1 MGAQPQL
8 LLNARDCLVGMIQCR
23 FLATFYHDGIV
34 AALGTELVLGS
45 IPRIVSRE
53 GKSGQAE
60 AMDQSLVIFLD
71 QSFDIPQLAPMYL
84 PHSLDH
90 RGAPIQ
96 YVDQELKIG
105 HSLML

>member
-1 MGAQPQL
+1 
-8 LLNARDCLVGMIQCR
+8 MIQCR

-60 AMDQSLVIFLD
+60 VMDQSLVIF
-71 QSFDIPQLAPMYL
+71 FGP
-84 PHSLDH
+84 
-90 RGAPIQ
+90 
-96 YVDQELKIG
+96 EF
-105 HSLML
+105 